1 MVDINCLSPIGG
13 PISLQEYFSS
23 IDFHDSEEDSHE
35 SEEDLHDSKTRK
47 SFVSKIVITNRN
59 LNENIMR

>member
-47 SFVSKIVITNRN
+47 
-59 LNENIMR
+59 